1 MKKSVDRDI
10 RPPLT
15 AKSAFNRAM
24 IFHITLAVLLII
36 SIINAPKSMPPQG
49 LNLKQ
54 ADKIVQATA
63 ISSQQVAQEVKQLQD
78 EQTAAQNAQAEKLAA
93 MQKAAADALA
103 AKQQQAAQLA
113 ALKAQQQALQ
123 QQAAQQL
130 AALKQQQVDAAK
142 QLAATQEANVK
153 AQKQA
158 KLQQAAKLDLAK
170 QMGAQETQ
178 LDKQQNQQVNDEISR
193 YTALILQAIS
203 QQWLIPANADPT
215 SFCIVEIKLGDGGV
229 VQSVNLQKSS
239 GNPQL
244 DSSAIAAVY
253 KASPLPV
260 PADPQVF
267 AKMQDINLKVR
278 PADVQSQ

>member
-1 MKKSVDRDI
+1 MMKKSTEI
-10 RPPLT
+10 KPPLT
-15 AKSAFNRAM
+15 GKHAFNRAL
-24 IFHITLAVLLII
+24 IFHIVLAVLLVV
-36 SIINAPKSMPPQG
+36 SIVNAPKSMPPHG
-49 LNLKQ
+49 LDLKQ

-78 EQTAAQNAQAEKLAA
+78 QQTAAANAQAAQLAA
-93 MQKAAADALA
+93 VQKAAADALA

-113 ALKAQQQALQ
+113 ALKAQQVQIQ

-130 AALKQQQVDAAK
+130 AALKQQQADAAK
-142 QLAATQEANVK
+142 QLAATQAATVK
-153 AQKQA
+153 AAQQA

-170 QMGAQETQ
+170 QMAGEETQ
-178 LDKQQNQQVNDEISR
+178 LDKQQNQQTNNEISR

-203 QQWLIPANADPT
+203 QQWLIPPNVDPT
-215 SFCIVEIKLGDGGV
+215 KYCILEIKLADGGV

-239 GNPQL
+239 GDPQL
-244 DSSAIAAVY
+244 DRSAIAAVY

-260 PADPQVF
+260 PADPQIF

-278 PADVQSQ
+278 PEDVQS